1 MRVLA
6 VLAVTALTLGACGD
20 DDDGGASARTSG
32 AADATAPAATEPPAT
47 EAAGTEPAG
56 TEAAGTEAAGT
67 EAAGGEADIVI
78 AGFEFPAET
87 RVAAGEPITV
97 RNDDVS
103 EHTVT
108 AIDGTFNVTV
118 GANATATIDGLEPGT
133 YEFVCNFHGGM
144 EGTLVVE

>member
-6 VLAVTALTLGACGD
+6 VLAVTALALGACGD
-20 DDDGGASARTSG
+20 DDDGGASATTSG
-32 AADATAPAATEPPAT
+32 AADATAPAATESPAT
-47 EAAGTEPAG
+47 EPAGTEPAG
-56 TEAAGTEAAGT
+56 TEAAGGD
-67 EAAGGEADIVI
+67 ADIVI
-78 AGFEFPAET
+78 AGFEFPDET

-144 EGTLVVE
+144 EGTLIVE

>member
-20 DDDGGASARTSG
+20 DDDGGSSATTSG
-32 AADATAPAATEPPAT
+32 AAEATAPAATESPAT
-47 EAAGTEPAG
+47 EPGGTETAGTEG
-56 TEAAGTEAAGT
+56 TGTAAAGD
-67 EAAGGEADIVI
+67 EADIVI
-78 AGFEFPAET
+78 AGFAFPAET

-118 GANATATIDGLEPGT
+118 GADATATIDGLEPGT

-144 EGTLVVE
+144 EGTLIVE

>member
-20 DDDGGASARTSG
+20 DDDGGASATTSG
-32 AADATAPAATEPPAT
+32 AADATAAAATEPLA
-47 EAAGTEPAG
+47 

-144 EGTLVVE
+144 EGTLIVE